1 MTASER
7 GTSQTSS
14 ASSYTPAPSGGVAR
28 ETFASRF
35 GTLTTLIGAAIGL
48 GNVWRFPY
56 LVGKFG
62 GAAFVLFYVLVTVV
76 IGVPGLM
83 AEWALGRHTRRGPV
97 GAFAAGRFPF
107 GRQIGWI
114 LFAGVVAAT
123 AYYTAVLGW
132 VLFHAVGALAAALG
146 TRLDAAAILPPESG
160 FVARSFFLQLGCTA
174 AVIFGCAL
182 VLQRGLRRGI
192 ERVSKVLMPM
202 LLVVLLV
209 LVGRSVTL
217 PGSLEGVRW
226 YILKFRLQDLN
237 GAVMVAALG
246 HAMFSLSLGGT
257 FMVAYG
263 SYLGA
268 EERLASAAWWTVT
281 ADTVSGLVAGLAVIP
296 AVFALGLEP
305 TSGPPLIF
313 STLPKVFAAIPA
325 GWLFGL
331 LFFSALVGAGYLS
344 DIAAFETLVAGLTD
358 NTRLTRKRAI
368 WTIAGA
374 VLLLSIPPTINN
386 RIFYPW
392 DLTFG
397 SGLQTVGALL
407 AVITLA
413 WCVNRSAAL
422 QELSTGGEAPVPR
435 WLFLWIRFGIPA
447 AILLVGVWWLLT
459 SVFHTASGV

>member
-1 MTASER
+1 MKASESA
-7 GTSQTSS
+7 TSVASA
-14 ASSYTPAPSGGVAR
+14 ASSYSPTPSGSGR

-35 GTLTTLIGAAIGL
+35 GTLMTLIGAAIGL

-62 GAAFVLFYVLVTVV
+62 GAAFVLFYVLVAVV

-83 AEWALGRHTRRGPV
+83 VEWALGRHTRRGPV

-114 LFAGVVAAT
+114 LFTGVVAAT

-132 VLFHAVGALAAALG
+132 VLFHAIGALASALG
-146 TRLDAAAILPPESG
+146 MRLDSAAILPPESG

-174 AVIFGCAL
+174 AVIVGCAM
-182 VLQRGLRRGI
+182 VLQRGLRSGI
-192 ERVSKVLMPM
+192 ERVSKVLMPT
-202 LLVVLLV
+202 LLVVLLM
-209 LVGRSVTL
+209 LVARSVTL
-217 PGSLEGVRW
+217 PGSMEGVRW
-226 YILKFRLQDLN
+226 YILKFRLEDLD
-237 GAVMVAALG
+237 GRVMVAALG

-268 EERLASAAWWTVT
+268 QEKLSSAAWWTVT
-281 ADTVSGLVAGLAVIP
+281 ADTLSGLVAGLAIIP

-331 LFFSALVGAGYLS
+331 LFFAGLVGAGYLS
-344 DIAAFETLVAGLTD
+344 DVAAFETLVAGLTD

-422 QELSTGGEAPVPR
+422 QELSTGGDAPVPR

-447 AILLVGVWWLLT
+447 AILLVGIWWLLT
-459 SVFHTASGV
+459 SVLHAASGV